1 MMTPAASLA
10 RRFYIVLF
18 FCFLVGA
25 LVWGTFA
32 ARKAG
37 DRLEE
42 RSRAFLEAGAARVDE
57 ILGASADRQADLMDR
72 AVSRL
77 SANLD
82 REFADVPFDVFRDRE
97 DLLLEYL
104 RERLDQARERQR
116 ANTALI
122 ADIFR
127 EEARDRA
134 FHAFEGLVTD
144 QERQVGE
151 LADRLSR
158 DLLVWGGAFLLG
170 IGVLLGLVF
179 HATVIRPLRRATLV
193 FEQMRAGDL
202 SRRLR
207 PGGGEEIDRLAR
219 SFNAMA
225 EEIESY
231 QRDLEDRVAR
241 KTAAL
246 SSALAEQ
253 QETNDTLRATL
264 DELSSTQKQ
273 LIESAKM
280 AALGTMARGMAHEF
294 NNILG
299 GISGCAADLAEDVDD
314 EDARRVLDVIAR
326 SSRRALVI
334 TENLLS
340 FSRGSQHV
348 RGMVALR
355 ELLDQAVALVEP
367 EASRRGLVIEVSGP
381 EAEPLRTDGRGLQQV
396 LLNLLINAVQAS
408 TTGGRVRA
416 RFLVEEDAQIFEIED
431 EGAGIAAADMDHI
444 FEPFF
449 STKEQEPG
457 AGGTGLGLSVA
468 RGIVTELDG
477 RIEASSA
484 GPGRGSCFRVVVPVS
499 SRS

>member
-170 IGVLLGLVF
+170 YRVLPERDERGRTYMLYSVGFDGEDNGGALPTENTYD
-179 HATVIRPLRRATLV
+179 AL
-193 FEQMRAGDL
+193 RAGY
-202 SRRLR
+202 
-207 PGGGEEIDRLAR
+207 P
-219 SFNAMA
+219 
-225 EEIESY
+225 
-231 QRDLEDRVAR
+231 
-241 KTAAL
+241 
-246 SSALAEQ
+246 
-253 QETNDTLRATL
+253 DT
-264 DELSSTQKQ
+264 DY
-273 LIESAKM
+273 
-280 AALGTMARGMAHEF
+280 
-294 NNILG
+294 
-299 GISGCAADLAEDVDD
+299 
-314 EDARRVLDVIAR
+314 VL
-326 SSRRALVI
+326 
-334 TENLLS
+334 TEPN
-340 FSRGSQHV
+340 R
-348 RGMVALR
+348 
-355 ELLDQAVALVEP
+355 
-367 EASRRGLVIEVSGP
+367 
-381 EAEPLRTDGRGLQQV
+381 
-396 LLNLLINAVQAS
+396 
-408 TTGGRVRA
+408 
-416 RFLVEEDAQIFEIED
+416 
-431 EGAGIAAADMDHI
+431 
-444 FEPFF
+444 
-449 STKEQEPG
+449 
-457 AGGTGLGLSVA
+457 
-468 RGIVTELDG
+468 
-477 RIEASSA
+477 
-484 GPGRGSCFRVVVPVS
+484 
-499 SRS
+499 